1 GGGGGGGKK
10 DAPAAPAQ
18 AMQTQTAQ
26 APAIVA
32 ALRDKLAKQPG
43 LVADIGGLL
52 QFVVKSPDA
61 AFAVDPSGKVTDGK
75 VDGAVTTLTISDED
89 LAALFAGKADVRS
102 LYQHGKL
109 RVDGKV
115 TPAHHLAFLSK

>member
-1 GGGGGGGKK
+1 MVRLGGGGGGGKK
-10 DAPAAPAQ
+10 THRQPQRKRCKPRRHK
-18 AMQTQTAQ
+18 
-26 APAIVA
+26 
-32 ALRDKLAKQPG
+32 LRRLSRRCVTKLAKQPG

-89 LAALFAGKADVRS
+89 LAAL
-102 LYQHGKL
+102 L
-109 RVDGKV
+109 
-115 TPAHHLAFLSK
+115 PAKPTCAACISTASSASTAK